1 MNVIELRDINKIYQM
16 GKVEVLA
23 LDGVSLDVATGDF
36 VAIMGASGSGKSTLL
51 HVLGLLDR
59 PTSGTYH
66 LMGRETARLTDG
78 ELATLRN
85 KNLGFIFQSFN
96 LLPKLTSLKNVGLPK
111 IYNVGGTSN
120 DETAMLSLVGLEDRA
135 SHRPNEL
142 SGGQQ
147 QRVAIARALV
157 NRPRIIMADEPT
169 GNLDTKSAQ
178 EIIGLLTKLNE
189 SGITIV
195 MVTHES
201 NLAQSTRRIIRLQ
214 DGKVISDERLK
225 AIPQAMVNGGAL
237 SGDSLGHK
245 VVTGSRV
252 REYFQQAID
261 SLTMNKTRAALSIL
275 GVMIGVS
282 SLIAMLALGNGAQA
296 DVKKR
301 LSSLGTNVLSVRP
314 SSASRGGVSMGSG
327 SSIKLTLDD
336 SREVA
341 GIPGVDKVAPYV
353 NGNVQAVYG
362 SSNWSTSVSGTSA
375 AYAEVKSS
383 QPSRGRFFTDE
394 ETVMRKKV
402 AVIGKTVATKLFGN
416 NDPLGEYIKINR
428 IDFHVI
434 GILPEKGAT
443 GFRDQDDQIV
453 IPVNTAMYRL
463 FGTEYLNSI
472 DVYVNDASK
481 MDDVS
486 DRIKQAILL
495 KHRLPSSKN
504 EIINVRNMADIQE
517 TLTSTMKTFTYLLGS
532 VALISLLVGGIG
544 IMNIMLV
551 SVTERTNEIGLRKAI
566 GADNDDIM
574 FQFLIESVFICLLG
588 GGIGVLIGL
597 GVSIVMG
604 KFAGWSMSV
613 TADSIVLALSFSLII
628 GVVFG
633 LWPAR
638 KASNLSPIDALRY
651 S

>member
-1 MNVIELRDINKIYQM
+1 
-16 GKVEVLA
+16 
-23 LDGVSLDVATGDF
+23 
-36 VAIMGASGSGKSTLL
+36 
-51 HVLGLLDR
+51 
-59 PTSGTYH
+59 
-66 LMGRETARLTDG
+66 
-78 ELATLRN
+78 RN

-96 LLPKLTSLKNVGLPK
+96 LLPKLSSLKNVGLPK

-120 DETAMLSLVGLEDRA
+120 DEAAMLSLVGLGDRA

-157 NRPRIIMADEPT
+157 NRPRVIMADEPT

-189 SGITIV
+189 SGITVI
-195 MVTHES
+195 MVTHEP
-201 NLAQSTRRIIRLQ
+201 NLAQTARRIIRLQ

-225 AIPQAMVNGGAL
+225 AIPQATENGDAL
-237 SGDSLGHK
+237 SGENLGHK

-252 REYFQQAID
+252 KEYFQQAID

-314 SSASRGGVSMGSG
+314 SSGSRGGVSMGSG
-327 SSIKLTLDD
+327 SALRLTLDD
-336 SREVA
+336 SRAVA
-341 GIPGVDKVAPYV
+341 AIPGVDKIAPYV

-362 SSNWSTSVSGTSA
+362 ANNWSTSVSGTSA
-375 AYAEVKSS
+375 AYADVKSS
-383 QPSRGRFFTDE
+383 QPYSGRFFTDE
-394 ETVMRKKV
+394 ETILRKKV
-402 AVIGKTVATKLFGN
+402 AVIGKTVATKLFGTDN
-416 NDPLGEYIKINR
+416 PLGEYIKINR
-428 IDFHVI
+428 IDFQVI
-434 GILPEKGAT
+434 GVLPEKGAT
-443 GFRDQDDQIV
+443 GFRDQDDQII

-472 DVYVNDASK
+472 DVYVNDPSK
-481 MDDVS
+481 MTDVS
-486 DRIKQAILL
+486 SKITQVILSQ
-495 KHRLPSSKN
+495 HRLPSTKI
-504 EIINVRNMADIQE
+504 ELVNVRNMADLQE

-574 FQFLIESVFICLLG
+574 FQFLIESVVICLLG
-588 GGIGVLIGL
+588 GGIGIFL
-597 GVSIVMG
+597 GGAVSYVMA

-638 KASNLSPIDALRY
+638 KASNLSPIEALRY
-651 S
+651 A